1 MGLRK
6 WKGRKSECH
15 LLDLSLFFLCCYLEG
30 DWETEKGV
38 VVFFLCYKNCA
49 FGVWEFC
56 IHTFEVEIFTS
67 MCTIW
72 YVFVQCLRLQ
82 RGTIPGGCIRVCFS
96 VWERER
102 NQKKCPNFIYST
114 WEKQSFFLRFLGDTK
129 LIGAFYFCLL
139 CLCPIWIIIIK
150 KSNVIMWV
158 ASCLNYELPNLFG
171 LLIMARLT
179 INMSLLWHLNFASP

>member
-1 MGLRK
+1 MKRK
-6 WKGRKSECH
+6 KIRVSLTWSESFFFCVVTKKGIEKQKRE
-15 LLDLSLFFLCCYLEG
+15 LLF
-30 DWETEKGV
+30 
-38 VVFFLCYKNCA
+38 FFLCYKNCA

-56 IHTFEVEIFTS
+56 IHTFEVKIFTS

-96 VWERER
+96 VWERETKKNAQILFIVLER
-102 NQKKCPNFIYST
+102 NKV
-114 WEKQSFFLRFLGDTK
+114 FFLRFLGETK